1 MMIRWLLPI
10 LLCLPAALRAEAPVV
25 FAAASL
31 RGVLER
37 AVDGLSPAPR
47 LSYGGSGAIAQ
58 QIARGAPADL
68 VILASPDWMD
78 WLAAGGHVGGA
89 QTLWGGRLVVVARA
103 GPRLDAANAAGL
115 LDRLNGGRL
124 AIGQRRAVPAG
135 VYARA
140 WLEHIGA
147 WDALEPHLAEAQDVR
162 AALAFVVQGAAPLG
176 VVYASDALAEPR
188 VTVIYDVPEAAHPPI
203 RYPVAALTERGAA
216 TLAHLR
222 RQAPVFE
229 AAGFEVLP

>member
-1 MMIRWLLPI
+1 MVIRVLLVTLLLLPA
-10 LLCLPAALRAEAPVV
+10 PLRADGPVV

-37 AVDGLSPAPR
+37 AVEGLSPAPR

-58 QIARGAPADL
+58 QMARGAPADL
-68 VILASPDWMD
+68 VILASPDWMG
-78 WLAAGGHVGGA
+78 WLAERGHVTGA
-89 QTLWGGRLVVVARA
+89 HTLWGGRLVVVARA
-103 GPRLDAANAAGL
+103 GPPLKAANTDALRA
-115 LDRLNGGRL
+115 RLNGGRL

-135 VYARA
+135 IYARA

-147 WDALEPHLAEAQDVR
+147 WDTLEPHLAEAQDVR
-162 AALAFVVQGAAPLG
+162 AALAFVVQSAAPLG

-188 VTVIYDVPEAAHPPI
+188 VQVIYEVPQDAHPPI
-203 RYPVAALTERGAA
+203 RYPIAALTDRGAA
-216 TLAHLR
+216 VLAHLR
-222 RQAPVFE
+222 GQAPLFE